1 MIRIFRPRF
10 ENGVPVPP
18 SAPKNLVRRG
28 FDFLSSMPV
37 AITLLCAV
45 ALLSM
50 IGTVLEQNRPADHY
64 LAMLGP
70 FWHKTFAAAG
80 LYNMYDSWWFVG
92 AQAFLVLSVG
102 LALVRH
108 GPRIWR
114 QTRPMKSPPA
124 PAQTGGGFS
133 FEGDTAR
140 LNADGVEH
148 ALRGLGFR
156 ELLRGTG
163 PDGAQLLFA
172 RKGRLSKLGFFLMH
186 GGVIVIALGGLVTSQ
201 FGFRGMMNIPE
212 GGADD
217 IVYVQAGDTFRQ
229 IKLPFKVSNDAF
241 AIDYYDTGMPS
252 DYRSDLTLQEGE
264 RKLASARI
272 MVNRPLHYGGIT
284 FYQASFGDAGSP
296 VTFVLTDLSKPEFPQ
311 QKVDTQ
317 VDKTLE
323 DTLGNKVMVKELRQ
337 RNVINMSTDPGK
349 PVLRDVGPS
358 LDVTLQSPASGTL
371 SYRAYLA
378 YPNMLAFARMGV
390 QEMTYDDL
398 GFSPADGPMMALLA
412 AYFRQLQAAPGP
424 ATAEAQRAA
433 LEAALRERGLPS
445 DQAAALGP
453 IIANAAAV
461 LQRHRLP
468 MLPAFTAFT
477 PRLYTGLQ
485 VARDPG
491 SPLVWTGSALL
502 MLGLMGVMYVRER
515 RVWVSL
521 QRNGGRTRVEVCG
534 TGGGRYDIATEALI
548 EKLGAR
554 LNPGAPPP
562 MRPRTQSNRMEEV
575 KP

>member
-1 MIRIFRPRF
+1 MSS
-10 ENGVPVPP
+10 

-28 FDFLSSMPV
+28 FDFLSSMPA
-37 AITLLCAV
+37 AIVLLCVV
-45 ALLSM
+45 ALFSM
-50 IGTVLEQNRPADHY
+50 IGTILEQNRPADHY

-70 FWHKTFAAAG
+70 FWHKTFAALG

-92 AQAFLVLSVG
+92 VLAFLMLSVG

-108 GPRIWR
+108 GPRIWQ
-114 QTRPMKSPPA
+114 QTRPLKAPPA
-124 PAQTGGGFS
+124 PVQMGGGFS
-133 FEGDTAR
+133 LEGDAAR
-140 LNADGVEH
+140 LNAGGVEH

-156 ELLRGTG
+156 ELLRGVS
-163 PDGAQLLFA
+163 PDGAQLVFA

-186 GGVIVIALGGLVTSQ
+186 GGVIVIAVGGLITSQ
-201 FGFRGMMNIPE
+201 FGFRGTMNIPE
-212 GGADD
+212 AGADD
-217 IVYVQAGDTFRQ
+217 IVYVRAGDTYRQ
-229 IKLPFKVSNDAF
+229 LKLPFKVRNDAF
-241 AIDYYDTGMPS
+241 AIDYYNTGMPS
-252 DYRSDLTLQEGE
+252 DYRSDLTLLQGD
-264 RKLASARI
+264 RKLTSARI
-272 MVNRPLHYGGIT
+272 MVNQPLHYGGIT

-296 VTFVLTDLSKPEFPQ
+296 VTFVLTDLSKPEFSQ
-311 QKVDTQ
+311 QTVNTN

-323 DTLGNKVMVKELRQ
+323 DALGNKVVVKDLRQ
-337 RNVINMSTDPGK
+337 HNVINMSKYPNK

-378 YPNMLAFARMGV
+378 YPNMLGFARIGE

-412 AYFRQLQAAPGP
+412 SYFKQLRAASNP
-424 ATAEAQRAA
+424 AAADAQRTA
-433 LEAALRERGLPS
+433 LAAALRERGLPPG
-445 DQAAALGP
+445 QATTLGP

-468 MLPAFTAFT
+468 MLLALTAFT
-477 PRLYTGLQ
+477 PKMYTGLQ

-502 MLGLMGVMYVRER
+502 MLGLMGIMYLRER
-515 RVWVSL
+515 RVWVTLL
-521 QRNGGRTRVEVCG
+521 QNDGRTHVEACG
-534 TGGGRYDIATEALI
+534 TGGGRYDMATEALI

-554 LNPGAPPP
+554 LNPGAPPE
-562 MRPRTQSNRMEEV
+562 MRPRTNLQRVEEV

>member
-1 MIRIFRPRF
+1 MSPS
-10 ENGVPVPP
+10 PP
-18 SAPKNLVRRG
+18 KKNLVRRG

-37 AITLLCAV
+37 AIVLLSVV
-45 ALLSM
+45 ALSSM

-70 FWHKTFAAAG
+70 FWYKTFAALG
-80 LYNMYDSWWFVG
+80 LYNMYDSGWFVG
-92 AQAFLVLSVG
+92 VLVFLMLSVG

-108 GPRIWR
+108 GPRIWQ
-114 QTRPMKSPPA
+114 QTRPLQALPA
-124 PAQTGGGFS
+124 PAQTGGGFTL
-133 FEGDTAR
+133 EGDAAR
-140 LNADGVEH
+140 LNADSVEH

-156 ELLRGTG
+156 ELLRETG
-163 PDGAQLLFA
+163 PNGAQRVFA

-186 GGVIVIALGGLVTSQ
+186 GGVIVIAVGGLVTSQ
-201 FGFRGMMNIPE
+201 FGFRGAMNIPE
-212 GGADD
+212 AGADD
-217 IVYVQAGDTFRQ
+217 IVYVQEGDTYRQ
-229 IKLPFKVSNDAF
+229 LKLPFKVRNDAF
-241 AIDYYDTGMPS
+241 AIDFYNTGMPS
-252 DYRSDLTLQEGE
+252 DYRSDLTLLQGD

-296 VTFVLTDLSKPEFPQ
+296 VTFVLTDLSKPEFSQ
-311 QKVDTQ
+311 QTVDTN

-323 DTLGNKVMVKELRQ
+323 DALGNKVMVKELRQ
-337 RNVINMSTDPGK
+337 HNVINMSTDPNK

-371 SYRAYLA
+371 TYRAYLA
-378 YPNMLAFARMGV
+378 YPNMLGFARMGE

-412 AYFRQLQAAPGP
+412 SYFKHLRAAADP
-424 ATAEAQRAA
+424 AAADAQRSA
-433 LEAALRERGLPS
+433 LEAALRERGLPL

-453 IIANAAAV
+453 VIANAAEV
-461 LQRHRLP
+461 LRRHRLP
-468 MLPAFTAFT
+468 MLFAFTTFT
-477 PRLYTGLQ
+477 PKMYTGLQ

-502 MLGLMGVMYVRER
+502 MLGLMAVMYLRER

-521 QRNGGRTRVEVCG
+521 LQSNGRVRVGACG
-534 TGGGRYDIATEALI
+534 TSGGRYDTATEALI

-554 LNPGAPPP
+554 LTPGAPPE
-562 MRPRTQSNRMEEV
+562 MRPRTQSTPLEEV